1 MHGEVI
7 LKKKVDNIYY
17 ENLSFN
23 NLLNCYKIIKKTC
36 KNKKA
41 INKFELNLNTNI
53 YNIYTSLYNKTYVP
67 YKYTIFMIFE
77 PKPRIVMSQCIND
90 KIVNHFISKYYLLP
104 YLDNKLIDANV
115 ATRVNKGTSYANKL
129 MVKYINNLRMIDK
142 NKDIYVLKIDISKY
156 FYNINHNIL
165 IEFLKKDVSDE
176 NVINLIKIVLS
187 ETNSNYVN
195 EKIEKLNEEN
205 NIDMPIYKYDVG
217 LGLGAM
223 TAQFFA
229 IYFLNNLDHYIKEKL
244 KCHYYIRYMNDLVF
258 LSHDK
263 LYLKNILKIISKK
276 VTALGLKI
284 NPKSNIYNLRYGI
297 NFLEY
302 KYKIINNK
310 FYVLLKKGNKKRIKK
325 KLEYFHENDLIKYY
339 ASLGS
344 YNGYLKLEGECFKMK
359 AIEKYESLKKDNNKS
374 IILIKEG
381 VFYKT
386 FKDDAIIL
394 WHIMNYRL
402 TNDSLSFSLNVSN
415 KVFDE
420 LLKKEISYIIMGDDI
435 LKVSGNDEVYDL
447 YNKIASYYY
456 DKYKKKEKLTNL
468 LNNLL
473 DKDLEN
479 YDKIF
484 NFFESININT

>member
-1 MHGEVI
+1 M
-7 LKKKVDNIYY
+7 KKKVDNIYY

-156 FYNINHNIL
+156 FYNINHSIL
-165 IEFLKKDVSDE
+165 IEFLKKDIADE
-176 NVINLIKIVLS
+176 NVINLIKIILS

-195 EKIEKLNEEN
+195 EEIEKLNKEN

-244 KCHYYIRYMNDLVF
+244 KCKFFCRYMDDLVF

-263 LYLKNILKIISKK
+263 EYLKNILEIISNKFSFI
-276 VTALGLKI
+276 GLKI
-284 NPKSNIYNLRYGI
+284 NPKSNIYNLKYGI

-310 FYVLLKKGNKKRIKK
+310 FYVLYKKGNIKK
-325 KLEYFHENDLIKYY
+325 INSKLNYLYTNDLIKYY

-344 YNGYLKLEGECFKMK
+344 YNGYLRMKGISFKMK
-359 AIEKYESLKKDNNKS
+359 AIEKYESLKKDNNKC
-374 IILIKEG
+374 IVLIKEG

-386 FKDDAIIL
+386 FNEDAIIL

-420 LLKKEISYIIMGDDI
+420 LQKKEISYIVMSDDT
-435 LKVSGNDEVYDL
+435 LKVLGNDEIYDL
-447 YNKIASYYY
+447 YKKLANYYY
-456 DKYKKKEKLTNL
+456 DKYKKKEELTSL
-468 LNNLL
+468 LDNLL

-484 NFFESININT
+484 NFFESIKINT

>member
-1 MHGEVI
+1 
-7 LKKKVDNIYY
+7 
-17 ENLSFN
+17 
-23 NLLNCYKIIKKTC
+23 
-36 KNKKA
+36 
-41 INKFELNLNTNI
+41 
-53 YNIYTSLYNKTYVP
+53 
-67 YKYTIFMIFE
+67 
-77 PKPRIVMSQCIND
+77 
-90 KIVNHFISKYYLLP
+90 
-104 YLDNKLIDANV
+104 
-115 ATRVNKGTSYANKL
+115 
-129 MVKYINNLRMIDK
+129 
-142 NKDIYVLKIDISKY
+142 
-156 FYNINHNIL
+156 
-165 IEFLKKDVSDE
+165 
-176 NVINLIKIVLS
+176 
-187 ETNSNYVN
+187 
-195 EKIEKLNEEN
+195 
-205 NIDMPIYKYDVG
+205 MPIYKYDVG

-244 KCHYYIRYMNDLVF
+244 KCKFFCRYIDDLII

-263 LYLKNILKIISKK
+263 EYLKNILKIISNKFSFI
-276 VTALGLKI
+276 GLKI
-284 NPKSNIYNLRYGI
+284 NPKSNIYNLKYGI

-302 KYKIINNK
+302 KYKIINNR
-310 FYVLLKKGNKKRIKK
+310 FYILLKKGNNKKIRN
-325 KLEYFHENDLIKYY
+325 KLECLYRNDLIKYY

-344 YNGYLKLEGECFKMK
+344 YNGYLKMKGISFKMK
-359 AIEKYESLKKDNNKS
+359 AIEKYESLKKDNNKC

-386 FKDDAIIL
+386 FNEDAIIL

-435 LKVSGNDEVYDL
+435 LKVLGNDEIYDL
-447 YNKIASYYY
+447 YKKLSSYYY

>member
-1 MHGEVI
+1 M
-7 LKKKVDNIYY
+7 KKKVDNIYY
-17 ENLSFN
+17 KNLSFD

-129 MVKYINNLRMIDK
+129 LVKYINNLRMIDK
-142 NKDIYVLKIDISKY
+142 NKDFYVLKIDISKY

-165 IEFLKKDVSDE
+165 IEFLKKDIVDE
-176 NVINLIKIVLS
+176 NIINLIKIILS

-195 EKIEKLNEEN
+195 EKIEKLNKEN

-244 KCHYYIRYMNDLVF
+244 KCKFFCRYMDDLII

-263 LYLKNILKIISKK
+263 EYLKNILKIISNKFSFI
-276 VTALGLKI
+276 GLKI
-284 NPKSNIYNLRYGI
+284 NPKSNIYNLKYGI

-302 KYKIINNK
+302 KYKIINNR
-310 FYVLLKKGNKKRIKK
+310 FYILLKKGNNKKIRN
-325 KLEYFHENDLIKYY
+325 KLECLYRNDLIKYY

-344 YNGYLKLEGECFKMK
+344 YNGYLKMKGISFKMK
-359 AIEKYESLKKDNNKS
+359 AIEKYESLKKDNNKC

-386 FKDDAIIL
+386 FNEDAIIL

-435 LKVSGNDEVYDL
+435 LKVLGNDEIYDL
-447 YNKIASYYY
+447 YKKLSSYYY

>member
-1 MHGEVI
+1 M
-7 LKKKVDNIYY
+7 KKKVDNIYY

-23 NLLNCYKIIKKTC
+23 NLLKCYKIIKKTC

-53 YNIYTSLYNKTYVP
+53 YNIYTSLYNKTYIP

-165 IEFLKKDVSDE
+165 IEFFKKDIADE
-176 NVINLIKIVLS
+176 NIINLIKIILS

-195 EKIEKLNEEN
+195 EQIEKLNKEN
-205 NIDMPIYKYDVG
+205 NIDMPIYKYDIG

-244 KCHYYIRYMNDLVF
+244 KCNFFCRYMDDLII

-263 LYLKNILKIISKK
+263 EYLKNILKIISNKFSFIE
-276 VTALGLKI
+276 LKI
-284 NPKSNIYNLRYGI
+284 NPKSDLYNLKYGI

-310 FYVLLKKGNKKRIKK
+310 FYILLKKGNNKRIKN
-325 KLEYFHENDLIKYY
+325 KLEYLLKKDLIKYY

-344 YNGYLKLEGECFKMK
+344 YNRYLKMKGISFKMK
-359 AIEKYESLKKDNNKS
+359 AIEKYESLKKDNNKC

-386 FKDDAIIL
+386 FNEDAIIL

-435 LKVSGNDEVYDL
+435 LKVLGNDEVYDL
-447 YNKIASYYY
+447 YNKLASYYY
-456 DKYKKKEKLTNL
+456 DEYKKKEKLINL

>member
-1 MHGEVI
+1 M
-7 LKKKVDNIYY
+7 KKKVDNIYY
-17 ENLSFN
+17 ENLSFD
-23 NLLNCYKIIKKTC
+23 NLLSCYKIIKKTC

-41 INKFELNLNTNI
+41 INRFELNLNTNI
-53 YNIYTSLYNKTYVP
+53 YNIYRALYNKTYVP

-90 KIVNHFISKYYLLP
+90 KIVNHFVSKYYLLP

-115 ATRVNKGTSYANKL
+115 ATRIKKGTSYANKL

-142 NKDIYVLKIDISKY
+142 NKDIYVLKVDISKY
-156 FYNINHNIL
+156 FYNIDHNIL
-165 IEFLKKDVSDE
+165 IDFLKNDIADK
-176 NVINLIKIVLS
+176 NVIELIESILK

-195 EKIEKLNEEN
+195 ETIERLNKEN
-205 NIDMPIYKYDVG
+205 NIDMPIYKYDIG

-229 IYFLNNLDHYIKEKL
+229 IYFLNNLDHYIKENL
-244 KCHYYIRYMNDLVF
+244 KCKFFVRYMDDLIF
-258 LSHDK
+258 LSHDIE
-263 LYLKNILKIISKK
+263 YLKNVLKNISEKI
-276 VTALGLKI
+276 TSLGLKV
-284 NPKSNIYNLRYGI
+284 NPKSNFYNLKYGI

-310 FYVLLKKGNKKRIKK
+310 FHVLLKKGNKKRIIK
-325 KLEYFHENDLIKYY
+325 KLEYLYKNDLIKYY

-344 YNGYLKLEGECFKMK
+344 YNGYLKLKGESFKMK
-359 AIEKYESLKKDNNKS
+359 AIEKYESLKKDNKKS

-386 FKDDAIIL
+386 FGEDAIIL
-394 WHIMNYRL
+394 WYIMNYRL

-415 KVFDE
+415 KVFEE
-420 LLKKEISYIIMGDDI
+420 LRKKEIGYITMGDDT
-435 LKVSGNDEVYDL
+435 LKISGNDEVYDL
-447 YNKIASYYY
+447 HNKLANYYY
-456 DKYKKKEKLTNL
+456 DKYKKKEKLTSL
-468 LNNLL
+468 LDNLL

-484 NFFESININT
+484 NFFESINITT

>member
-1 MHGEVI
+1 M
-7 LKKKVDNIYY
+7 KKKVDNIYY

-156 FYNINHNIL
+156 FYNINHSIL
-165 IEFLKKDVSDE
+165 IEFLKKDIADE
-176 NVINLIKIVLS
+176 NVINLIKIILS

-195 EKIEKLNEEN
+195 EEIEKLNKEN

-244 KCHYYIRYMNDLVF
+244 KCKFFCRYMDDLVF

-263 LYLKNILKIISKK
+263 EYFKNILEIISNKFSFI
-276 VTALGLKI
+276 GLKI
-284 NPKSNIYNLRYGI
+284 NPKSNIYNLKYGI

-310 FYVLLKKGNKKRIKK
+310 FYVLYKKGNIKK
-325 KLEYFHENDLIKYY
+325 INSKLNYLYTNDLIKYY

-344 YNGYLKLEGECFKMK
+344 YNGYLRMKGISFKMK
-359 AIEKYESLKKDNNKS
+359 AIEKYESLKKDNNKC
-374 IILIKEG
+374 IVLIKEG

-386 FKDDAIIL
+386 FNEDAIIL

-420 LLKKEISYIIMGDDI
+420 LQKKEISYIVMSDDT
-435 LKVSGNDEVYDL
+435 LKVLGNDEIYDL
-447 YNKIASYYY
+447 YKKLANYYY
-456 DKYKKKEKLTNL
+456 DKYKKKEELTSL
-468 LNNLL
+468 LDNLL

-484 NFFESININT
+484 NFFESIKINT

>member
-1 MHGEVI
+1 M
-7 LKKKVDNIYY
+7 KKKVDNIYY
-17 ENLSFN
+17 KNLSFN

-53 YNIYTSLYNKTYVP
+53 YNIYTSLYNKTYIP

-77 PKPRIVMSQCIND
+77 PKPRIVMSQCITD
-90 KIVNHFISKYYLLP
+90 KIVNHFVSKYYLLP
-104 YLDNKLIDANV
+104 YLESNLIDSNV
-115 ATRVNKGTSYANKL
+115 ATRVNKGTSYAKKL

-142 NKDIYVLKIDISKY
+142 YKDIYVLKIDISKY
-156 FYNINHNIL
+156 FYNIDHNIL
-165 IEFLKKDVSDE
+165 VEFLKKDITDE
-176 NVINLIKIVLS
+176 NVINLIKIILN
-187 ETNSNYVN
+187 ESNKTYVN
-195 EKIEKLNEEN
+195 ETIERLNKEN
-205 NIDMPIYKYDVG
+205 NVKMPIYNYDIG
-217 LGLGAM
+217 LGFGAM

-244 KCHYYIRYMNDLVF
+244 KCRYYIRYMDDFVF

-263 LYLKNILKIISKK
+263 MYLIKLLENINVKIAS
-276 VTALGLKI
+276 LGLKV
-284 NPKSNIYNLRYGI
+284 NPKSNLYNLNYGI

-310 FYVLLKKGNKKRIKK
+310 FHVLLKKGNSKKIKK
-325 KLEYFHENDLIKYY
+325 KLEYLYKKDLIKYY
-339 ASLGS
+339 SSLGS
-344 YNGYLKLEGECFKMK
+344 YNGYLKLKGESFKMK
-359 AIEKYESLKKDNNKS
+359 SIEKYESLKKDNNKY
-374 IILIKEG
+374 IVLIKEG

-386 FKDDAIIL
+386 FNEDAIIL

-402 TNDSLSFSLNVSN
+402 TNDSLSFSLSVSN
-415 KVFDE
+415 KVFEE
-420 LLKKEISYIIMGDDI
+420 LRKKEISYIIMGDDI
-435 LKVSGNDEVYDL
+435 LKVLGNDEIYDL
-447 YNKIASYYY
+447 YKKIANYYY

-468 LNNLL
+468 LNNIL
-473 DKDLEN
+473 DKDLKN